1 MVTQV
6 RARLGAGI
14 YFAGFGIGIS
24 NFIFIFTR
32 FKIINFSL
40 NMVGAIAFLVILC
53 YWLIVLEKTHKVNQ
67 EISPLSS

>member
-24 NFIFIFTR
+24 NFSFIFTR

-40 NMVGAIAFLVILC
+40 NMVGAIAF
-53 YWLIVLEKTHKVNQ
+53 
-67 EISPLSS
+67 